1 MSFYYLSKEMGLA
14 LNDILGK
21 ACSYNKDFS
30 RKDIAITWINY
41 KSENKSVFK
50 GFGTGI
56 NNKKMIYPASI
67 VKLVYGLAAYYWI
80 KKGSLFLSDEIIDA
94 VRKMLSLSSNNA
106 TSFLIDLL
114 TGTTS
119 GPCID
124 GELWEN
130 WKYQRSIINDWLHDL
145 HWEELSGLNCCQKTW
160 DDGPFGR
167 EKEFY
172 GHDNKNR
179 NSMNSDSAARVLEEI
194 MIHIDYQKND
204 LNLRSFLKRNLN
216 KVALKNDSLNQ
227 IDGFLGEGLPESIN
241 LWSKAGLMSE
251 VRHDSAWWI
260 NNQSLQ
266 TLLVVFCNGE
276 KYSKDSSLL
285 PFIAKEVYDFNK
297 RYTIED

>member
-1 MSFYYLSKEMGLA
+1 MTFYYLSKEMGLA
-14 LNDILGK
+14 LNDILGR

-30 RKDIAITWINY
+30 REDISITWINY
-41 KSENKSVFK
+41 KSEYKSVLK

-56 NNKKMIYPASI
+56 NNKKMVYPASI
-67 VKLVYGLAAYYWI
+67 VKLVYGLAAFYWI
-80 KKGSLFLSDEIIDA
+80 KKGSLLLSDEIIDA

-119 GPCID
+119 GPCIE
-124 GELWEN
+124 GELWKN
-130 WKYQRSIINDWLHDL
+130 WKYQRSIINDWLNDL
-145 HWEELSGLNCCQKTW
+145 NWEELVGINCCQKTW

-172 GHDNKNR
+172 GYDNKNR
-179 NSMNSDSAARVLEEI
+179 NAMNSDSAARVLEEI
-194 MIHIDYQKND
+194 MIHIDYQENN

-216 KVALKNDSLNQ
+216 RVVLKKDSLNQ

-260 NNQSLQ
+260 NNKSLQ

-285 PFIAKEVYDFNK
+285 PFIAREVYDFNK

>member
-14 LNDILGK
+14 LNNILGK

-30 RKDIAITWINY
+30 REDIAITWINY
-41 KSENKSVFK
+41 KSDNKSVYK
-50 GFGTGI
+50 GFGAGI
-56 NNKKMIYPASI
+56 NNKKMVYPASI
-67 VKLVYGLAAYYWI
+67 VKLVYSLAAYYWV
-80 KKGSLFLSDEIIDA
+80 KKGSLFLSDELNDA
-94 VRKMLSLSSNNA
+94 VSKMLSFSSNNA

-119 GPCID
+119 GPCIE

-130 WKYQRSIINDWLHDL
+130 WKYQRNIINDWLHDL
-145 HWEELSGLNCCQKTW
+145 KWEELRGINCCQKTW

-179 NSMNSDSAARVLEEI
+179 NAMNSDSAARVLEEI
-194 MIHIDYQKND
+194 MIHINYKKND

-216 KVALKNDSLNQ
+216 KVVLTNDSLNQ
-227 IDGFLGEGLPESIN
+227 IDGFLGEGLPENIN

-251 VRHDSAWWI
+251 VRHDSAWWT
-260 NNQSLQ
+260 NSQSLH

-276 KYSKDSSLL
+276 KYAKDTSFL
-285 PFIAKEVYDFNK
+285 PLIAKEVYEFNK
-297 RYTIED
+297 SYKIKG

>member
-14 LNDILGK
+14 LNNILGR

-30 RKDIAITWINY
+30 REDISITWINY

-56 NNKKMIYPASI
+56 NNKKMVYPASI
-67 VKLVYGLAAYYWI
+67 VKLVYGLAAFYWI
-80 KKGSLFLSDEIIDA
+80 KKGSLLLSDEIIDA
-94 VRKMLSLSSNNA
+94 VRKMLSFSSNNA

-119 GPCID
+119 GPRIE

-130 WKYQRSIINDWLHDL
+130 WKYQRNIINDWLHDL
-145 HWEELSGLNCCQKTW
+145 NWEELVGTNCCQKTW

-172 GHDNKNR
+172 GYDNKNR
-179 NSMNSDSAARVLEEI
+179 NAMNSDSAARVLEEI
-194 MIHIDYQKND
+194 MIHIDYQKDD
-204 LNLRSFLKRNLN
+204 LNLRRFLKRNLN
-216 KVALKNDSLNQ
+216 KVVLKDDTFNQ
-227 IDGFLGEGLPESIN
+227 VDGFLGAGLPENIN

-251 VRHDSAWWI
+251 VRHDAAWWV
-260 NNQSLQ
+260 NSQSLQ

-276 KYSKDSSLL
+276 EYSKDTSLL
-285 PFIAKEVYDFNK
+285 PSIAKEVYEFNK
-297 RYTIED
+297 TYIIDN

>member
-1 MSFYYLSKEMGLA
+1 MTFYYLSKEMDLA
-14 LNDILGK
+14 LNNILGK

-30 RKDIAITWINY
+30 REDIAITWINY
-41 KSENKSVFK
+41 KSENNRVFK

-56 NNKKMIYPASI
+56 NNKKMVYPASI

-80 KKGSLFLSDEIIDA
+80 KKGRLDLSDELIDA
-94 VRKMLSLSSNNA
+94 VRKMLSFSSNNA

-119 GPCID
+119 GPCIEGD
-124 GELWEN
+124 SWEN
-130 WKYQRSIINDWLHDL
+130 WKYQRSIVNDWLHDL
-145 HWEELSGLNCCQKTW
+145 KWEELSGINCCQKTW

-172 GHDNKNR
+172 GHENKNR
-179 NSMNSDSAARVLEEI
+179 NAMNSDSAARVLEEI
-194 MIHIDYQKND
+194 MIHINYQKND

-216 KVALKNDSLNQ
+216 KVVLKNDSFNQ
-227 IDGFLGEGLPESIN
+227 INGFLGEGLPENIN

-251 VRHDSAWWI
+251 VRHDSAWWT
-260 NNQSLQ
+260 NSQTLQ

-276 KYSKDSSLL
+276 KYSKDTSFL
-285 PFIAKEVYDFNK
+285 PLIAREVYEFNK
-297 RYTIED
+297 IHKIED

>member
-1 MSFYYLSKEMGLA
+1 MSFYYVSKEMGLS
-14 LNDILGK
+14 LNNILGK
-21 ACSYNKDFS
+21 VFSYNKDFS
-30 RKDIAITWINY
+30 REDISITWINY
-41 KSENKSVFK
+41 KSENNRVYK
-50 GFGTGI
+50 GSGTGI
-56 NNKKMIYPASI
+56 NNKKMVYPASI
-67 VKLVYGLAAYYWI
+67 VKLVYGLAAFYWI
-80 KKGSLFLSDEIIDA
+80 KKGSLLLSDELIDA
-94 VRKMLSLSSNNA
+94 VRKMLSFSSNNA

-119 GPCID
+119 VPCIE
-124 GELWEN
+124 GESWAN

-145 HWEELSGLNCCQKTW
+145 HWEELRGLNCCQKTW

-172 GHDNKNR
+172 GHDNNNR
-179 NSMNSDSAARVLEEI
+179 NAMSSDSAARVLEEI
-194 MIHIDYQKND
+194 MIHIDYQKKD
-204 LNLRSFLKRNLN
+204 LDLRSFLKRNLN
-216 KVALKNDSLNQ
+216 KVVLKSDSLNQ

-266 TLLVVFCNGE
+266 TLLVVFCSG
-276 KYSKDSSLL
+276 KQYSKDTSLL

-297 RYTIED
+297 R

>member
-14 LNDILGK
+14 LNDILGR

-30 RKDIAITWINY
+30 REDISITWINY

-56 NNKKMIYPASI
+56 NNKKMVYPASI
-67 VKLVYGLAAYYWI
+67 VKLVYGLATYYWI
-80 KKGSLFLSDEIIDA
+80 KKGSLLLSDEIIDA
-94 VRKMLSLSSNNA
+94 VRKMLSFSSNNA

-119 GPCID
+119 GPCIE
-124 GELWEN
+124 GESWEN

-145 HWEELSGLNCCQKTW
+145 HWEELSGINCCQKTW

-172 GHDNKNR
+172 GYENKNR
-179 NSMNSDSAARVLEEI
+179 NAMTTDSTARVFEEI
-194 MIHIDYQKND
+194 MIHIDYQKDDLHLRDFLTRD
-204 LNLRSFLKRNLN
+204 LNKA
-216 KVALKNDSLNQ
+216 ALELDSLNQ
-227 IDGFLGEGLPESIN
+227 IYGFLGEGLPESTK

-266 TLLVVFCNGE
+266 TLLVVFCDGG
-276 KYSKDSSLL
+276 KYSKDTSFL
-285 PFIAKEVYDFNK
+285 PLIAKEVYEFNK
-297 RYTIED
+297 RYFIDD

>member
-1 MSFYYLSKEMGLA
+1 MGLA
-14 LNDILGK
+14 LNDILGRV
-21 ACSYNKDFS
+21 CSYNKDFS
-30 RKDIAITWINY
+30 REDIAITWINY
-41 KSENKSVFK
+41 KSGNKGVFK

-56 NNKKMIYPASI
+56 NNKKMVYPASI

-80 KKGSLFLSDEIIDA
+80 KKGSLFLSDELIYA
-94 VRKMLSLSSNNA
+94 VSNMLSFSSNNA

-119 GPCID
+119 GPCIE
-124 GELWEN
+124 GESWEN
-130 WKYQRSIINDWLHDL
+130 WKYQRSIINDWLYDL
-145 HWEELSGLNCCQKTW
+145 KWEELSGINCCQKTW

-172 GHDNKNR
+172 GPNNKNR
-179 NSMNSDSAARVLEEI
+179 NAMNSDSAARVLEEI

-216 KVALKNDSLNQ
+216 KFVLKNDSLNQ
-227 IDGFLGEGLPESIN
+227 IDGFLGAGLAETIN

-260 NNQSLQ
+260 NSQSLQ

-276 KYSKDSSLL
+276 QYSKDTYLL
-285 PFIAKEVYDFNK
+285 PLIAKEVYKFNM
-297 RYTIED
+297 RYIVED

>member
-1 MSFYYLSKEMGLA
+1 MSFYYLSQEMGLA
-14 LNDILGK
+14 LNDILRK
-21 ACSYNKDFS
+21 VCSHNKDFS
-30 RKDIAITWINY
+30 REDISITWINY

-56 NNKKMIYPASI
+56 NNKKMVYPASI
-67 VKLVYGLAAYYWI
+67 VKLVYGLAAFYWI
-80 KKGSLFLSDEIIDA
+80 KKGSLLLSDEIIDA
-94 VRKMLSLSSNNA
+94 VRKMLFFSSNNA
-106 TSFLIDLL
+106 TSFLIDLI

-119 GPCID
+119 GPCIE

-130 WKYQRSIINDWLHDL
+130 WKYQRSIINDWLNDL
-145 HWEELSGLNCCQKTW
+145 NWEELVGINCCQKTW

-172 GHDNKNR
+172 GKDNNNR
-179 NSMNSDSAARVLEEI
+179 NAMNSDSAARVLEEI
-194 MIHIDYQKND
+194 MIHIDYQEND

-216 KVALKNDSLNQ
+216 KVVLKNDSLNQ